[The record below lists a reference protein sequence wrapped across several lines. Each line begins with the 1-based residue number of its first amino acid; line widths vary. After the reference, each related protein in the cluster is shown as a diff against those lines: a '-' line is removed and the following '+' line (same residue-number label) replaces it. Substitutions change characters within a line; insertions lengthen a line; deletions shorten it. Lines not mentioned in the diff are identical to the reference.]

1 MLIAIIKDA
10 LITVGDYR
18 SLFPNTSFRE
28 SGPSAEWMM
37 ENNCLPVTT
46 WKAHDKTQK
55 LVAVEPYIED
65 GQVFTVRVE
74 SKPAEELAA
83 EQMAALNQLQQGIV
97 DATQARLDG
106 FAASRGYGGILSAC
120 TYATSAVPKF
130 KLEGQYC
137 ADVRDATWAKLY
149 EMLEEVKAGKR
160 PIPSGFADV
169 EADLPKLEWPDEAAA
184 A

>member
-28 SGPSAEWMM
+28 SGPSAEFMA
-37 ENNCLPVTT
+37 ENGCLPVTT

-74 SKPAEELAA
+74 SKAAEELAA
-83 EQMAALNQLQQGIV
+83 EQDAKAAQIRAERN
-97 DATQARLDG
+97 AK
-106 FAASRGYGGILSAC
+106 LSA
-120 TYATSAVPKF
+120 TDWTQVADSPVDKDAWAAYRQELRDITNQASFPLEVVWPKDPF
-130 KLEGQYC
+130 EKS
-137 ADVRDATWAKLY
+137 VN
-149 EMLEEVKAGKR
+149 
-160 PIPSGFADV
+160 
-169 EADLPKLEWPDEAAA
+169 
-184 A
+184 

>member
-28 SGPSAEWMM
+28 SGPSAEWMV

-74 SKPAEELAA
+74 NKSAEELAA
-83 EQMAALNQLQQGIV
+83 EQDAKAAQIRVERN
-97 DATQARLDG
+97 AK
-106 FAASRGYGGILSAC
+106 LSA
-120 TYATSAVPKF
+120 TDWTQVADSPVDKDAWAAYRQELRDITNQASFPLDVVWPKDPF
-130 KLEGQYC
+130 EKS
-137 ADVRDATWAKLY
+137 VN
-149 EMLEEVKAGKR
+149 
-160 PIPSGFADV
+160 
-169 EADLPKLEWPDEAAA
+169 
-184 A
+184 